1 MNEIITSENYNK
13 AVALH
18 KKIAANAQA
27 AQECLYEVCKGL
39 KEMRDDKLYKELG
52 YQNFEDYTESEVG
65 IKRRQAYNYIKIVEG
80 YGENVQSIAQIGT
93 TKLALLCDLSEDER
107 IEITENN
114 DLESVSVRELKN
126 QIEMLKVKAD
136 KAESLS
142 HALDDIK
149 SENNRLTHNAKVAQS
164 KVESLES
171 KIKEKE
177 KDIIS
182 LEETIEELENRPVD
196 VAVQESAETEELK
209 NEIQQLTH
217 QHELQLSDI
226 KNEHSAE
233 IEKIKSEYEKKLS
246 EQPEAV
252 TVEDTKSV
260 FKAYLSTAIDAAN
273 RLLAFIEQHPES
285 VYIEKTREL
294 FKAVIEKAGEIE

>member
-52 YQNFEDYTESEVG
+52 YQNFKDYCENEVG
-65 IKRRQAYNYIKIVEG
+65 ISDRMSRKYITIYEKWNPGSTFEKIGV
-80 YGENVQSIAQIGT
+80 A
-93 TKLALLCDLSEDER
+93 KLYLLSTLSEEER
-107 IEITENN
+107 NEITEKN
-114 DLESVSVRELKN
+114 DIEEISKRELEDEIKKLREEN
-126 QIEMLKVKAD
+126 KRMLEYKD
-136 KAESLS
+136 SEIDSLQ
-142 HALDDIK
+142 A
-149 SENNRLTHNAKVAQS
+149 RLTDTGNAMRKTAS
-164 KVESLES
+164 EKEEIEAKL
-171 KIKEKE
+171 KEKE

-273 RLLAFIEQHPES
+273 RLLAFI
-285 VYIEKTREL
+285 YGML
-294 FKAVIEKAGEIE
+294 